1 MKIMNKP
8 FSLKTLFIR
17 LLLLFPLIYIG
28 FGWYVGLN
36 YARKPVIFDPS
47 SDIAVV
53 MKTSLLGSFAYFAP

>member
-17 LLLLFPLIYIG
+17 PLLLFPLIYIG

-36 YARKPVIFDPS
+36 FGRKGAILC
-47 SDIAVV
+47 
-53 MKTSLLGSFAYFAP
+53 SLISYEKP